1 MNYRKLRDLLK
12 TGKWTEAD
20 VETRELML
28 AVAKRDEE
36 SWLDHDSIDN
46 FPSEDLRTIDYLWMK
61 YSNGKFGFSVQK
73 IIYLGL
79 VKTYDSKMWD
89 HFTHKIGRYI
99 YDIKASNDINAPIG
113 YFPGNA
119 GGIWLDW
126 EEDVGY
132 EFVKGW
138 FDDYLFRRV
147 EICKMYNIKPEKIYQ
162 SLTKQNIQISD
173 DEDNYSAED
182 LNNNS
187 DYDDYFDDYISDYDD
202 YFDDYDQY
210 DTYYSEKLKKS
221 NDYRS
226 LDYGYLED
234 LDKSSFYDYF
244 Q

>member
-1 MNYRKLRDLLK
+1 
-12 TGKWTEAD
+12 
-20 VETRELML
+20 
-28 AVAKRDEE
+28 
-36 SWLDHDSIDN
+36 
-46 FPSEDLRTIDYLWMK
+46 
-61 YSNGKFGFSVQK
+61 
-73 IIYLGL
+73 
-79 VKTYDSKMWD
+79 
-89 HFTHKIGRYI
+89 
-99 YDIKASNDINAPIG
+99 
-113 YFPGNA
+113 
-119 GGIWLDW
+119 
-126 EEDVGY
+126 
-132 EFVKGW
+132 
-138 FDDYLFRRV
+138 
-147 EICKMYNIKPEKIYQ
+147 MYNIKPEKIYQ